1 MHTFKLGR
9 LIIIGTLS
17 WLTTTSAMA
26 DISTSM
32 PDSEDRVAQQVE
44 EKALRRIPPTF
55 SDNAVVVA
63 WSEKAYDIAF
73 AEDQF
78 LTFKGHRAF
87 AMMHIAMHDA
97 LNAIVPIYR
106 QYLSIRRHGFAHP
119 IAAAAQ
125 AAHDVL
131 VSQYPKQQI
140 ALTTELNR
148 WLARVPEGRRKW
160 RGIALGHQTAA
171 AVIAARV
178 GDGWDF
184 QGTYAFEP
192 QPGKYRT
199 TPPWNG
205 FVFQPGFRF
214 AKPFG
219 LKTPD
224 QFRPAPPPLLDS
236 TEYAADYNEVKD
248 FGAVNSKLRTPD
260 QTGYALWWMEFSEGS
275 VIRLARSL
283 VDARR
288 THLWRAARMFA
299 LLNMSLFDG
308 YVATWDAKYQYNT
321 WRPYTAIREASD
333 GGNPLTQPDSGWE
346 PLSQTP
352 PFPEYVSAHSAGC
365 NSSFEILR
373 HSFGDN
379 VSFTMKTTTAPPDMP
394 TRSFA
399 SFSAAGAECA
409 DSRVMNGFHFRY
421 ATRAGIVLGREV
433 ARYILTHQLQPRS
446 QRR

>member
-1 MHTFKLGR
+1 MNTFKLGKF
-9 LIIIGTLS
+9 IIIGTFG
-17 WLTTTSAMA
+17 WLTTALAMQET
-26 DISTSM
+26 DSDVPS
-32 PDSEDRVAQQVE
+32 SEDRVAQQVE
-44 EKALRRIPPTF
+44 EKALRRIPPAF
-55 SDNAVVVA
+55 SDNAVIVA

-97 LNAIVPIYR
+97 LNAIVPVYR
-106 QYLSIRRHGFAHP
+106 QYLPVRRHGFAHP
-119 IAAAAQ
+119 IIAAAQ

-131 VSQYPKQQI
+131 ASQYPKEQI
-140 ALTTELNR
+140 ALTAELNR
-148 WLARVPEGRRKW
+148 WLARVPEGRRKSK
-160 RGIALGHQTAA
+160 GIALGHMAA
-171 AVIAARV
+171 AAILAARV
-178 GDGWDF
+178 NDGWDF
-184 QGTYAFEP
+184 QGNYAFES

-214 AKPFG
+214 AQPFA

-224 QFRPAPPPLLDS
+224 QFRPAQPPLLES
-236 TEYAADYNEVKD
+236 TEYAADNNEVKD
-248 FGAVNSKLRTPD
+248 FGALNSKLRTPD
-260 QTGYALWWMEFSEGS
+260 QTGHAIWWMEFSEGS
-275 VIRLARSL
+275 VIRLARNL

-288 THLWRAARMFA
+288 THLWRAARLFA

-308 YVATWDAKYQYNT
+308 YIATWDAKYHYNT
-321 WRPYTAIREASD
+321 WRPYSAIHEASD
-333 GGNPLTQPDSGWE
+333 DGNPLTQPDANWE
-346 PLSQTP
+346 ALSQTP

-373 HSFGDN
+373 CTFGDN

-394 TRSFA
+394 TRSFT

-421 ATRAGIVLGREV
+421 ATQAGIVLGREV
-433 ARYILTHQLQPRS
+433 ARYINTHQLQPRA
-446 QRR
+446 QRH